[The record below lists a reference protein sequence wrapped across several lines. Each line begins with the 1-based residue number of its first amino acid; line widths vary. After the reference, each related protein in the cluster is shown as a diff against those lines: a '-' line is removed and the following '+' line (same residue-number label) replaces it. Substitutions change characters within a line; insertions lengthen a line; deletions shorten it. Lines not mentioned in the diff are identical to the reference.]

1 MYPLIGISG
10 GEILIIL
17 VVFLVLFGAKSIPGL
32 ARNLGRAMR
41 QFKDASQEIQREIGD
56 VAGDVKKEI
65 SAHRRTMDQMMSD
78 DPSPNKGPKPPP
90 SDNPPSE

>member
-1 MYPLIGISG
+1 MFPLFGISG

-41 QFKDASQEIQREIGD
+41 QFQDAKQDIQREISD
-56 VAGDVKKEI
+56 VAGTVKKEVQEN
-65 SAHRRTMDQMMSD
+65 RKNLDQMMGD
-78 DPSPNKGPKPPP
+78 QAPEDKTTT
-90 SDNPPSE
+90 D